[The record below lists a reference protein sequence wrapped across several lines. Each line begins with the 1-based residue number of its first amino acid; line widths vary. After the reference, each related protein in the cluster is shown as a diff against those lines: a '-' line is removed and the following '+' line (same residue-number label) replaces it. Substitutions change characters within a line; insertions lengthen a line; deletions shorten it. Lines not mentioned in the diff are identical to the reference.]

1 MDWPLTGALAGV
13 TILVG
18 VVGYG
23 SLTLVRSGAPQTTP
37 APPHPVLL
45 PSRERPAVAN
55 ASPIPYIPTAP
66 ADTAILIDP
75 APGVASDPPH
85 EASSD
90 VTGGGRHPINM
101 ALARRRGVPQTGAMR
116 R

>member
-23 SLTLVRSGAPQTTP
+23 TLTLLGSGAPQTTP
-37 APPHPVLL
+37 APPRPVLL

-55 ASPIPYIPTAP
+55 VSPIPDIPNAP
-66 ADTAILIDP
+66 ADTAIRSDP
-75 APGVASDPPH
+75 APGATSDPPH

-90 VTGGGRHPINM
+90 VIGG
-101 ALARRRGVPQTGAMR
+101 
-116 R
+116 